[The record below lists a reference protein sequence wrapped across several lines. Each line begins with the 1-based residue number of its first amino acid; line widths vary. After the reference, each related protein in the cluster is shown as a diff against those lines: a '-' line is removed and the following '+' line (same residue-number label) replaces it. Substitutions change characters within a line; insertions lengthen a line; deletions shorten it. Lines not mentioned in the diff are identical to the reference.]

1 MGIKTA
7 KFVIIFLLSLFC
19 IAGCEFIKE
28 PTHET
33 IIVKDQLGRKV
44 EVPKQIERIAAFRH
58 FGGKIVHALQKQ
70 HLLIEKS
77 IYGSEAA
84 ALSKIDKEFAA
95 LPDLLAG
102 HSYNFEGIVALRPQ
116 IVFMYATS
124 DRTELEQFEN
134 VGIPVVFVKGETIED
149 SFEAVKLMSKVFNCE
164 ERGKKYIKAC
174 RDILDL
180 VENRLKNHVS
190 QPAKVMFAGPKNIYS
205 VATGNMLQS
214 EVIEF
219 SGGVNVAKTVEG
231 FWAQVSPEQ
240 IAKWNP
246 DVIFLGTYKGLETY
260 GKNEILNNPHVQTI
274 NAVKNSQIYIFPS
287 NVGWW
292 DYPAPNCVLG
302 VVWSAKTLYPELF
315 SDIDITAIANQFYK
329 DFVGY
334 TFEELGGRLN

>member
-1 MGIKTA
+1 MKIKTA
-7 KFVIIFLLSLFC
+7 NFIIVFLLSLFC
-19 IAGCEFIKE
+19 ISGCEFIKE
-28 PTHET
+28 PDHET
-33 IIVKDQLGRKV
+33 IIVTDQMGRKV
-44 EVPKQIERIAAFRH
+44 KIPKQVERIAAFRH
-58 FGGKIVHALQKQ
+58 FGGKIVYALQQQ
-70 HLLIEKS
+70 HLLVEKS

-84 ALSKIDKEFAA
+84 ALNRIDKEFAA
-95 LPDLLAG
+95 LPDMLAG
-102 HSYNFEGIVALRPQ
+102 HSINFEGIVALNPQ

-124 DRTELEQFEN
+124 GPSELEQFEN
-134 VGIPVVFVKGETIED
+134 VDIPVVFVKGETIED
-149 SFEAVKLMSKVFNCE
+149 SFKAVKLMSKVFNCE
-164 ERGKKYIKAC
+164 DKGEKYIKAC
-174 RDILDL
+174 RDILNM
-180 VENRLKNHVS
+180 VEERLKNHVK
-190 QPAKVMFAGPKNIYS
+190 QPLKVMFSGPKSIYS

-240 IAKWNP
+240 IATWNP

-260 GKNEILNNPHVQTI
+260 GKNEIINNPHVQTI
-274 NAVKNSQIYIFPS
+274 NAVKNRKIYVFPS

-315 SDIDITAIANQFYK
+315 SDIDITAIANQFYN